1 LRRTAVKGPTKS
13 FKDYEPGF
21 IHVDV
26 KYLPQM
32 PDERHRKYLFAA
44 IDRATWWV
52 YIEIRAD
59 KTAKSA
65 SSFLENLIKKLS
77 FTINKVLTGNGKE
90 FTDRFYA

>member
-1 LRRTAVKGPTKS
+1 
-13 FKDYEPGF
+13 
-21 IHVDV
+21 
-26 KYLPQM
+26 M

-44 IDRATWWV
+44 IDRVTRWV

-65 SSFLENLIKKLS
+65 NSFLENLTKKLS
-77 FTINKVLTGNGKE
+77 FAINKVLTGNGKE